1 MYGILNI
8 IVAAIRF
15 SDYYFNRK
23 NETEKTK

>member
-1 MYGILNI
+1 MNDILNI
-8 IVAAIRF
+8 IVAALRF